1 MFDVWFD
8 SNIEKCMTKFSLLIP
23 MVGRDR
29 QLDKEEDI
37 SASGLSPF
45 KSSLYRMLWIAAL
58 FSYVGAAMYD
68 VGASWLMTS
77 LAPNPLFVSLI
88 TTATTL
94 PIFLF
99 ALPSGILSDIFDRRS
114 ILLVTCAYMF
124 TISTAL
130 GILTLVGLTTTTVLL
145 ILTFALGAGTTMI
158 RTPIIPTMSGLVSRS
173 ELPNALTLS
182 ALASNIGRVIGP
194 TFGGFIVAAIGPWAV
209 FFLNSASFIGMMI
222 VLSRLPR
229 KPNVNY
235 HHHQQLRSLPPENI
249 IRAIRIQMRYI
260 RYSQAAHVL
269 IIRAGLFTLCSSAL
283 LSLLPLLAKRELG
296 LDSTGFGLLL
306 GSFGAGAIIGGIVIL
321 PRLRPKASVES
332 LITVSIAL
340 LAIVTF
346 TMGYIRVF
354 DIVCIVMGLGG
365 AAYITIISKFYTIGI
380 KSAPKWIGA
389 RVLAVYLLI
398 LNGGLVVGSVIWG
411 TVANTF
417 GIPVTLS
424 VASLALG
431 ATIVAKKR
439 YSSTL
444 LDDLDFTPASDHWS
458 LPPQSSVDPL
468 QNENQALITI
478 EYNNIDP
485 KLSDEFEQSV
495 RELGRKLR
503 SEGMAYWE
511 LFQDPTDIGHYIEIR
526 IADTWTDHIRQHEY
540 VTKNVQ
546 VMENRIR
553 ELIKDCP
560 QPIITHYIGK
570 SPLK

>member
-1 MFDVWFD
+1 
-8 SNIEKCMTKFSLLIP
+8 
-23 MVGRDR
+23 MVERDR
-29 QLDKEEDI
+29 QLDGQENI
-37 SASGLSPF
+37 SVSGLSPF
-45 KSSLYRMLWIAAL
+45 KYSIYKTLWIAVL

-114 ILLVTCAYMF
+114 ILLITCAYMF
-124 TISTAL
+124 TISTVL
-130 GILTLVGLTTTTVLL
+130 GILTLVGLTTATVLL

-158 RTPIIPTMSGLVSRS
+158 RTPIIPIMSGLVSRS

-182 ALASNIGRVIGP
+182 ALASNLGRVIGP
-194 TFGGFIVAAIGPWAV
+194 TVGGFIVAAIAPWAV
-209 FFLNSASFIGMMI
+209 FFLNSASFVGMII

-229 KPNVNY
+229 KPGT
-235 HHHQQLRSLPPENI
+235 QQRSLPPENI
-249 IRAIRIQMRYI
+249 IRAIRVQMRYI
-260 RYSQAAHVL
+260 RYSQAARVL
-269 IIRAGLFTLCSSAL
+269 IVRAGLFTLCSSAL
-283 LSLLPLLAKRELG
+283 LSLLPLLAKHQLG

-306 GSFGAGAIIGGIVIL
+306 GSFGMGAIIGGIVIL

-332 LITVSIAL
+332 LITGSIAL

-346 TMGYIRVF
+346 TMGYVRDFAIL
-354 DIVCIVMGLGG
+354 CLVMGLGG
-365 AAYITIISKFYTIGI
+365 AAYITILSKFYTIGV

-398 LNGGLVVGSVIWG
+398 LNGGLVVGSIIWG

-417 GIPVTLS
+417 GIPDTLL
-424 VASLALG
+424 VASLTLG
-431 ATIVAKKR
+431 ATIIAKKR

-444 LDDLDFTPASDHWS
+444 LEDLDFTPASDHWS
-458 LPPQSSVDPL
+458 LPPQSLVDPS
-468 QNENQALITI
+468 QNDSQALITI
-478 EYNNIDP
+478 EYNKIDP

-495 RELGRKLR
+495 RELGRILK

-511 LFQDPTDIGHYIEIR
+511 LFQDPSDIGHYIEIR
-526 IADTWTDHIRQHEY
+526 IADTWTDHMRQHEY

-546 VMENRIR
+546 FMENKIR
-553 ELIKDCP
+553 ALIKDCP
-560 QPIITHYIGK
+560 QPIISHYIGK
-570 SPLK
+570 SIK

>member
-1 MFDVWFD
+1 
-8 SNIEKCMTKFSLLIP
+8 
-23 MVGRDR
+23 MVRK
-29 QLDKEEDI
+29 DKQVDKEDI

-45 KSSLYRMLWIAAL
+45 KSSLYRMLWIASL

-94 PIFLF
+94 PILLF

-114 ILLVTCAYMF
+114 ILLITCVYMF

-130 GILTLVGLTTTTVLL
+130 GVLTLVGLTTTTVLL

-173 ELPNALTLS
+173 EIPNALTLS
-182 ALASNIGRVIGP
+182 ALASNLGRVIGP
-194 TFGGFIVAAIGPWAV
+194 TVGGFIVAAFAPWAI

-229 KPNVNY
+229 KPNLNNY
-235 HHHQQLRSLPPENI
+235 QQQSSLPPENI
-249 IRAIRIQMRYI
+249 IRAIRIQLRYI
-260 RYSQAAHVL
+260 RYSQATHVL
-269 IIRAGLFTLCSSAL
+269 IVRVGLFTLCSSAL
-283 LSLLPLLAKRELG
+283 LSLLPLLAKHELA
-296 LDSTGFGLLL
+296 LDSIGFGLLL

-321 PRLRPKASVES
+321 PRLRKASVES
-332 LITVSIAL
+332 LITASIVL
-340 LAIVTF
+340 LAIVTL
-346 TMGYIRVF
+346 TMGYVRVF
-354 DIVCIVMGLGG
+354 DLACVVMGLGG
-365 AAYITIISKFYTIGI
+365 VAYITILSKFYIIGI

-389 RVLAVYLLI
+389 RVLAVYLLV

-417 GIPVTLS
+417 GIPVTLL
-424 VASLALG
+424 VASLALA
-431 ATIVAKKR
+431 ATIIARKP
-439 YSSTL
+439 YSSKL

-458 LPPQSSVDPL
+458 LPPQSSIDPK
-468 QNENQALITI
+468 QDDNRALVTI
-478 EYNNIDP
+478 EYKNIDP
-485 KLSDEFEQSV
+485 KLSHEFERSV
-495 RELGRKLR
+495 HELGRILK

-511 LFQDPTDIGHYIEIR
+511 LFQDPSDISHYIEIR
-526 IADTWTDHIRQHEY
+526 IADTWTDHMRQHEN

-546 VMENRIR
+546 DMENRIL

-560 QPIITHYIGK
+560 PPTILHYIGK
-570 SPLK
+570 SAPK

>member
-1 MFDVWFD
+1 
-8 SNIEKCMTKFSLLIP
+8 
-23 MVGRDR
+23 MVERDR
-29 QLDKEEDI
+29 YQDKQENI
-37 SASGLSPF
+37 SVSGLSPF
-45 KSSLYRMLWIAAL
+45 KSSIYRMLWIAAL

-88 TTATTL
+88 TTATAL

-114 ILLVTCAYMF
+114 ILLITCAYMF
-124 TISTAL
+124 IISTMV
-130 GILTLVGLTTTTVLL
+130 GILTLIGLTTPTILL
-145 ILTFALGAGTTMI
+145 ILTFALGAGITMI

-173 ELPNALTLS
+173 ELPAALTLN
-182 ALASNIGRVIGP
+182 ALGGNIGRVVGP
-194 TFGGFIVAAIGPWAV
+194 TIGGFIVAAIAPWAV
-209 FFLNSASFIGMMI
+209 FFLNSASFIGMI
-222 VLSRLPR
+222 ILVSRLPR
-229 KPNVNY
+229 KSNVQQHNQ
-235 HHHQQLRSLPPENI
+235 HQHQQQSSLPPENI
-249 IRAIRIQMRYI
+249 IRAIRVQMRYI
-260 RYSQAAHVL
+260 RYSQAARVL

-296 LDSTGFGLLL
+296 LDSTGFGMLL
-306 GSFGAGAIIGGIVIL
+306 GSFGMGAIVGGIVIL

-332 LITVSIAL
+332 LIIGSISL

-346 TMGYIRVF
+346 TMGYARDFRIL
-354 DIVCIVMGLGG
+354 CIVMGLGG
-365 AAYITIISKFYTIGI
+365 AAYITILSIFYTIGM

-398 LNGGLVVGSVIWG
+398 LNGGLVIGSVIWG
-411 TVANTF
+411 TVANIF
-417 GIPVTLS
+417 GIPITLS
-424 VASLALG
+424 VASLALA
-431 ATIVAKKR
+431 ATIIARKR

-444 LDDLDFTPASDHWS
+444 LDDLDFTPVSDHWP
-458 LPPQSSVDPL
+458 LPPPSLIDPS
-468 QNENQALITI
+468 QNKNQALITI
-478 EYNNIDP
+478 EYNKIDP

-495 RELGRKLR
+495 HELGRILK

-511 LFQDPTDIGHYIEIR
+511 LFQDPADIGHYIEIR

-560 QPIITHYIGK
+560 QPIISHYIGK
-570 SPLK
+570 SPQSYL

>member
-1 MFDVWFD
+1 
-8 SNIEKCMTKFSLLIP
+8 
-23 MVGRDR
+23 MVERDR
-29 QLDKEEDI
+29 QEDKRENILD
-37 SASGLSPF
+37 SGLSPF
-45 KSSLYRMLWIAAL
+45 KSSIYRMLWIAAL

-77 LAPNPLFVSLI
+77 LAPTPLFVSLV

-114 ILLVTCAYMF
+114 ILLITCAYMF
-124 TISTAL
+124 TISTIL
-130 GILTLVGLTTTTVLL
+130 GILTLIGLTTPTMLL

-158 RTPIIPTMSGLVSRS
+158 RTPIIPTMSGLVGRA
-173 ELPNALTLS
+173 ELPAALTLS
-182 ALASNIGRVIGP
+182 AVASNIGRVIGP
-194 TFGGFIVAAIGPWAV
+194 TIGGFIVAAIAPWAV
-209 FFLNSASFIGMMI
+209 FFLNSASFVGMIM
-222 VLSRLPR
+222 VLNRLPR
-229 KPNVNY
+229 KSMSNNI
-235 HHHQQLRSLPPENI
+235 STNNKALPPENI
-249 IRAIRIQMRYI
+249 IRAIRVQMRYV

-269 IIRAGLFTLCSSAL
+269 IVRAGLFTLCSSAL
-283 LSLLPLLAKRELG
+283 LSLLPLLAKHELG
-296 LDSTGFGLLL
+296 VGSMGFGLLL
-306 GSFGAGAIIGGIVIL
+306 GSFGMGAIVGGIVIL
-321 PRLRPKASVES
+321 PRLRQNASIES
-332 LITVSIAL
+332 LITASIAL

-346 TMGYIRVF
+346 TMGYARDFGILCV
-354 DIVCIVMGLGG
+354 VMGLGG

-389 RVLAVYLLI
+389 RVLAIYLLI
-398 LNGGLVVGSVIWG
+398 LNGGSVVGSVIWG
-411 TVANTF
+411 TVANVF
-417 GIPVTLS
+417 GIPITLL
-424 VASLALG
+424 VASLAL
-431 ATIVAKKR
+431 AASIIAKKR

-458 LPPQSSVDPL
+458 LPPQSSIDSS

-478 EYNNIDP
+478 EYNKIDP
-485 KLSDEFEQSV
+485 NLSNKFEQSV
-495 RELGRKLR
+495 HELGRTLK

-511 LFQDPTDIGHYIEIR
+511 LFQDPADIGHYIEIR

-560 QPIITHYIGK
+560 QPIISHYIGK
-570 SPLK
+570 SPQSYL

>member
-1 MFDVWFD
+1 
-8 SNIEKCMTKFSLLIP
+8 
-23 MVGRDR
+23 MVRKDT
-29 QLDKEEDI
+29 QIDKEDI

-94 PIFLF
+94 PILLF

-114 ILLVTCAYMF
+114 ILLITCAYMF

-130 GILTLVGLTTTTVLL
+130 AVLTFVGLTTTTVLL
-145 ILTFALGAGTTMI
+145 TLTFALGAGTTMI

-182 ALASNIGRVIGP
+182 ALASNLGRVIGP
-194 TFGGFIVAAIGPWAV
+194 TVGGFIVAAIAPWAV
-209 FFLNSASFIGMMI
+209 FFINSASFIGMMI

-229 KPNVNY
+229 KPNINN
-235 HHHQQLRSLPPENI
+235 HQQPSSLPPENI
-249 IRAIRIQMRYI
+249 IRAVRIQLRYI

-269 IIRAGLFTLCSSAL
+269 IVRVGLFTLCSSAL
-283 LSLLPLLAKRELG
+283 LSLLPLLAKHELG
-296 LDSTGFGLLL
+296 LDSIGFGLLL

-321 PRLRPKASVES
+321 PRLQHKASVES
-332 LITVSIAL
+332 LITISIAL
-340 LAIVTF
+340 LAIVTL
-346 TMGYIRVF
+346 TMGYVRVF
-354 DIVCIVMGLGG
+354 DLACMVMGLGG
-365 AAYITIISKFYTIGI
+365 IAYITILSKFYTIGI

-411 TVANTF
+411 AVANTF
-417 GIPVTLS
+417 GIPLTLL
-424 VASLALG
+424 VASLALA
-431 ATIVAKKR
+431 ATIIARKP
-439 YSSTL
+439 YSSEL

-458 LPPQSSVDPL
+458 LPPQSSIDPK
-468 QNENQALITI
+468 QDDNRALVTI
-478 EYNNIDP
+478 EYKNIDP
-485 KLSDEFEQSV
+485 KLSHEFERSIH
-495 RELGRKLR
+495 ELGRILK
-503 SEGMAYWE
+503 SEGMAYWD
-511 LFQDPTDIGHYIEIR
+511 LFQDPSDISHYIEIR
-526 IADTWTDHIRQHEY
+526 IADTWTDHMRQHEN

-546 VMENRIR
+546 DMENRIL

-560 QPIITHYIGK
+560 RPTILHYIGK
-570 SPLK
+570 STPK

>member
-1 MFDVWFD
+1 
-8 SNIEKCMTKFSLLIP
+8 
-23 MVGRDR
+23 MVRKDT
-29 QLDKEEDI
+29 QIDKEDI

-58 FSYVGAAMYD
+58 FSYAGAAMYD

-94 PIFLF
+94 PILLF

-114 ILLVTCAYMF
+114 ILLITCAYMF

-130 GILTLVGLTTTTVLL
+130 AVLTFVGLTTTTVLL
-145 ILTFALGAGTTMI
+145 TFTFALGAGTTMI

-182 ALASNIGRVIGP
+182 ALASNLGRVIGP
-194 TFGGFIVAAIGPWAV
+194 TVGGFIVAAIAPWAV
-209 FFLNSASFIGMMI
+209 FFINSASFIGMMI

-229 KPNVNY
+229 KPNINN
-235 HHHQQLRSLPPENI
+235 HQQQSSLPPENI
-249 IRAIRIQMRYI
+249 IRAVRIQLRYI

-269 IIRAGLFTLCSSAL
+269 IVRVGLFTLCSSAL
-283 LSLLPLLAKRELG
+283 LSLLPLLVKHELG
-296 LDSTGFGLLL
+296 LDSIGFGLLL

-321 PRLRPKASVES
+321 PRLQHKASVES
-332 LITVSIAL
+332 LITISIAL
-340 LAIVTF
+340 LAIVTL
-346 TMGYIRVF
+346 TMGYVRVF
-354 DIVCIVMGLGG
+354 DLACMVMGLGG
-365 AAYITIISKFYTIGI
+365 IAYITILSKFYTIGI

-411 TVANTF
+411 AVANTF
-417 GIPVTLS
+417 GIPLTLL
-424 VASLALG
+424 VASLVLA
-431 ATIVAKKR
+431 ATIIARKP
-439 YSSTL
+439 YSSEL

-458 LPPQSSVDPL
+458 LPPQSSIDPK
-468 QNENQALITI
+468 QDDNRALVTI
-478 EYNNIDP
+478 EYKNIDP
-485 KLSDEFEQSV
+485 ELSHEFETSIH
-495 RELGRKLR
+495 ELGRVLK

-511 LFQDPTDIGHYIEIR
+511 LFQDSSDISHYIEIR
-526 IADTWTDHIRQHEY
+526 IADTWTDHMRQHEN

-546 VMENRIR
+546 DLENRIL

-560 QPIITHYIGK
+560 RPTILHYIGK
-570 SPLK
+570 SAPK

>member
-1 MFDVWFD
+1 MF
-8 SNIEKCMTKFSLLIP
+8 
-23 MVGRDR
+23 GGDR
-29 QLDKEEDI
+29 QQDKQENI

-45 KSSLYRMLWIAAL
+45 KSSMYRTLWIAAL

-68 VGASWLMTS
+68 TGASWLMTS
-77 LAPNPLFVSLI
+77 LAPNPLFVSLV

-114 ILLVTCAYMF
+114 ILLITCAYMF
-124 TISTAL
+124 TISTVL
-130 GILTLVGLTTTTVLL
+130 GMFTLIGLTTPTILL
-145 ILTFALGAGTTMI
+145 IFTFALGAGTTMI
-158 RTPIIPTMSGLVSRS
+158 RTPIIPSLSGLVPRS
-173 ELPNALTLS
+173 ELPAALTLS
-182 ALASNIGRVIGP
+182 ALASNIGRVAGP
-194 TFGGFIVAAIGPWAV
+194 TVGGFIVAAIAPWAV
-209 FFLNSASFIGMMI
+209 FFLNSASFIGMII

-229 KPNVNY
+229 KSNAQQHY
-235 HHHQQLRSLPPENI
+235 QDQHQQQSSLPPENI
-249 IRAIRIQMRYI
+249 IRAILVQMRYV

-269 IIRAGLFTLCSSAL
+269 IVRAGLFTLCSSAL
-283 LSLLPLLAKRELG
+283 LSLLPLLAKSELG

-306 GSFGAGAIIGGIVIL
+306 GSFGMGAIVCGIVIL

-332 LITVSIAL
+332 LITGSIAL

-346 TMGYIRVF
+346 TMGYARDFGIL
-354 DIVCIVMGLGG
+354 CIAMALGG
-365 AAYITIISKFYTIGI
+365 AAYITILSKFYIIGI

-411 TVANTF
+411 TVANIF
-417 GIPVTLS
+417 GIPITLV
-424 VASLALG
+424 VASLALA
-431 ATIVAKKR
+431 ATIIAKKR

-458 LPPQSSVDPL
+458 LPPQASVDPS
-468 QNENQALITI
+468 QNENQALIAI
-478 EYNNIDP
+478 EYNKIDP

-495 RELGRKLR
+495 RELGRILR

-511 LFQDPTDIGHYIEIR
+511 LFQDPADIGHYIEIR

-546 VMENRIR
+546 AMEDRIR
-553 ELIKDCP
+553 ALIKDCP
-560 QPIITHYIGK
+560 QPIISHYIGK

>member
-1 MFDVWFD
+1 
-8 SNIEKCMTKFSLLIP
+8 
-23 MVGRDR
+23 MVERGSR
-29 QLDKEEDI
+29 EDNQENI

-45 KSSLYRMLWIAAL
+45 KSTLYRTLWTAAL

-77 LAPNPLFVSLI
+77 LAPDPLFVSLV

-99 ALPSGILSDIFDRRS
+99 ALPSGILSDIFDRRR
-114 ILLVTCAYMF
+114 ILLIACAYLV
-124 TISTAL
+124 TISALL
-130 GILTLVGLTTTTVLL
+130 GILTLVGLTTPTILL
-145 ILTFALGAGTTMI
+145 IFTFALGAGTTMI
-158 RTPIIPTMSGLVSRS
+158 RTPIIPTLSGLVRRS
-173 ELPNALTLS
+173 EISSALTLS
-182 ALASNIGRVIGP
+182 ALASNIGRVVGP
-194 TFGGFIVAAIGPWAV
+194 TIGGILVAAIAPWAV
-209 FFLNSASFIGMMI
+209 FFLNSASFIAMII

-229 KPNVNY
+229 KSNV
-235 HHHQQLRSLPPENI
+235 QEQSSLPPENI
-249 IRAIRIQMRYI
+249 FRAIRVQLRYV

-306 GSFGAGAIIGGIVIL
+306 GSFGMGAIACGIVIL

-346 TMGYIRVF
+346 TVGYVRVF
-354 DIVCIVMGLGG
+354 DIVCVVMALGG

-389 RVLAVYLLI
+389 RVLAIYLLI
-398 LNGGLVVGSVIWG
+398 LNGGFVVGSVLWG
-411 TVANTF
+411 TVANLF
-417 GIPVTLS
+417 GISITLL

-431 ATIVAKKR
+431 ATIIAKKR
-439 YSSTL
+439 YRSTL

>member
-1 MFDVWFD
+1 
-8 SNIEKCMTKFSLLIP
+8 
-23 MVGRDR
+23 MVGTDR

-37 SASGLSPF
+37 SGSGLNPF
-45 KSSLYRMLWIAAL
+45 KSSLYRLLWIAAL
-58 FSYVGAAMYD
+58 FSYVGATMYD

-94 PIFLF
+94 PILLF
-99 ALPSGILSDIFDRRS
+99 ALPSGILSDIFDRRR
-114 ILLVTCAYMF
+114 ILLITSAYMF

-130 GILTLVGLTTTTVLL
+130 GILTLVGLTTITVLL
-145 ILTFALGAGTTMI
+145 MFTFALGAGTTLI
-158 RTPIIPTMSGLVSRS
+158 RTPIIPTMSGLVSKK
-173 ELPNALTLS
+173 ELPDALTLS
-182 ALASNIGRVIGP
+182 ALASNLGRVIGP
-194 TFGGFIVAAIGPWAV
+194 IGGGFIVSAIAPWAV
-209 FFLNSASFIGMMI
+209 FFINSASFIGMMI

-229 KPNVNY
+229 RPNVPNY
-235 HHHQQLRSLPPENI
+235 QQQSSLPPENI
-249 IRAIRIQMRYI
+249 IRAIRIQIRYI

-283 LSLLPLLAKRELG
+283 LSLLPLLAKHDLG
-296 LDSTGFGLLL
+296 LDSIGFGLLL
-306 GSFGAGAIIGGIVIL
+306 GSFGVGAIIGGIVIL

-346 TMGYIRVF
+346 TMGYVQVF
-354 DIVCIVMGLGG
+354 ELACVVMGLGG
-365 AAYITIISKFYTIGI
+365 IAFITILSKFYTIGV

-417 GIPVTLS
+417 GIPITLS
-424 VASLALG
+424 VASVALA
-431 ATIVAKKR
+431 ATIIARKG

-458 LPPQSSVDPL
+458 LPPQYSIDPSQVD
-468 QNENQALITI
+468 NHALITI
-478 EYNNIDP
+478 EYNKIDP
-485 KLSDEFEQSV
+485 KLSDEFQRNV
-495 RELGRKLR
+495 HELGRMLK

-511 LFQDPTDIGHYIEIR
+511 LFQDPADTSHYIEIR
-526 IADTWTDHIRQHEY
+526 IADTWTDHMRQHEY

-546 VMENRIR
+546 DMENRIR
-553 ELIKDCP
+553 ELIKDSP
-560 QPIITHYIGK
+560 QPIISHYIGK
-570 SPLK
+570 TPTK